1 MKNIEELV
9 ELGKKILK
17 NDVHYKE
24 LPEDNAI
31 YMWENIRG
39 GIAIIIGED
48 KSYLTATS
56 SVNFERHLNEYR
68 RGRRNSDKFTYTD
81 SSEIEVADSMCGF
94 CTHYNNGQYSD
105 VCPMDLIEDIKK
117 AKIICPKFEKT
128 PDDFPFM

>member
-9 ELGKKILK
+9 ELGKTILK

-39 GIAIIIGED
+39 GIGIIIGED

-68 RGRRNSDKFTYTD
+68 SGRRNS
-81 SSEIEVADSMCGF
+81 
-94 CTHYNNGQYSD
+94 
-105 VCPMDLIEDIKK
+105 
-117 AKIICPKFEKT
+117 KT
-128 PDDFPFM
+128 F

>member
-1 MKNIEELV
+1 MKNIEELI
-9 ELGKKILK
+9 ELGKTILK

-39 GIAIIIGED
+39 GIGIIIGED

-68 RGRRNSDKFTYTD
+68 SGRRNS
-81 SSEIEVADSMCGF
+81 
-94 CTHYNNGQYSD
+94 
-105 VCPMDLIEDIKK
+105 
-117 AKIICPKFEKT
+117 KT
-128 PDDFPFM
+128 F

>member
-1 MKNIEELV
+1 MQMKNIEELI
-9 ELGKKILK
+9 ELGKTILK

-68 RGRRNSDKFTYTD
+68 SGRRNS
-81 SSEIEVADSMCGF
+81 
-94 CTHYNNGQYSD
+94 
-105 VCPMDLIEDIKK
+105 
-117 AKIICPKFEKT
+117 KT
-128 PDDFPFM
+128 F